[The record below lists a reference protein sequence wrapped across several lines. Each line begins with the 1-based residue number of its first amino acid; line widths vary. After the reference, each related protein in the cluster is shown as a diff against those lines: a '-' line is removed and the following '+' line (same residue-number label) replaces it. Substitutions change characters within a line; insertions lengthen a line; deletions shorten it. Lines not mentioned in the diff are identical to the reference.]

1 MSNES
6 DSEYGFWQK
15 FRRLLVFQVKLY
27 IDAFRDLVMS
37 PVSVVAFLLDLI
49 QGKSGEDSNFEGAL
63 RFGRRTEKTINLFG
77 QYSNQNEGRY
87 DVDAAVQQLEENIS
101 RQYREG
107 GLSEKTK
114 QALEKTLSVFR
125 R

>member
-101 RQYREG
+101 RQYRFI
-107 GLSEKTK
+107 
-114 QALEKTLSVFR
+114 V
-125 R
+125 